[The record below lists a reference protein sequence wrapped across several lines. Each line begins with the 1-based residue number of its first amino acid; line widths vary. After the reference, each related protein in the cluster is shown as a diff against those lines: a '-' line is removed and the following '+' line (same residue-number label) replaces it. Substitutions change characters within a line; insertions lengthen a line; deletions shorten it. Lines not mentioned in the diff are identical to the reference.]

1 MAGLSYISISYYIDS
16 GYIHRLCCNYCKKIA
31 PIKLGAISIY
41 FFIFPKAFVGLI
53 EAVTR

>member
-1 MAGLSYISISYYIDS
+1 MAGLSYIPIRYYIDS
-16 GYIHRLCCNYCKKIA
+16 MLDYAAIIAKKIA

-41 FFIFPKAFVGLI
+41 FFILPKAFVGLI